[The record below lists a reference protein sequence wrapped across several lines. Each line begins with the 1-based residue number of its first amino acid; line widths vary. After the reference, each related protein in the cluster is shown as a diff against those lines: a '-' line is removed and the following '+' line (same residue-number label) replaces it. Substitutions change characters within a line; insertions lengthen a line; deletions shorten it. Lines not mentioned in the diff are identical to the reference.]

1 MNWNWMRAQVSC
13 WNGSVTDRR
22 MPAALRQLSCMGHPP
37 GLAGRN
43 IKSPRSRNS
52 GVMPLQVCFPGFS
65 AIRDMIPSA
74 RSAYWKNRIVHKMA
88 SGLLHKQPTSYK
100 CAYPLYEKSFY
111 SSVLYRY
118 PCPAKQDEPS
128 DPGYRRLL
136 RRLKRSLCTQTFHGF
151 HIRRSRH

>member
-1 MNWNWMRAQVSC
+1 MRAQVSC

-100 CAYPLYEKSFY
+100 CAYDRWPYLSINGSRTIQVLYLRELWLYEPLPLYKTNQGTE
-111 SSVLYRY
+111 YRIHHSPFRPVY
-118 PCPAKQDEPS
+118 LFQPVA
-128 DPGYRRLL
+128 
-136 RRLKRSLCTQTFHGF
+136 
-151 HIRRSRH
+151 